1 MLSILCSE
9 NFESKVIQSKIPV
22 VVDFW
27 APWCGP
33 CKKLK
38 PLLEAMDAESN
49 GTYKIVGI
57 NTDEAA
63 ELAAKFDISS
73 IPTLIIFKDGKEVSR
88 LLGIQTK
95 EKILGAIN
103 ESI

>member
-1 MLSILCSE
+1 MLSITNE
-9 NFESKVIQSKIPV
+9 NFESEVIQSKVPV

-27 APWCGP
+27 ASWCGP
-33 CKKLK
+33 CRQLK

-49 GTYKIVGI
+49 GAYKIVGV
-57 NTDEAA
+57 NVDDAPEFSD
-63 ELAAKFDISS
+63 KFGLHAL
-73 IPTLIIFKDGKEVSR
+73 PTLIIFNGGKEVNR